1 MATLPEVIGFDTD
14 IVIASQ
20 PSKTWI
26 INKAQNQVSG
36 MDSGLESVRQAVEI
50 ALNVE
55 RYRWTIYDTDF
66 GSELEGLIGEDEAYI
81 MSEISRIVTDAL
93 SVDSR
98 VVSIDNW
105 SFQRNGTDMTVSFSV
120 HTVFGDFPQEVYIN
134 G

>member
-14 IVIASQ
+14 ITIASQ

-26 INKAQNQVSG
+26 IDKTQNQVSG
-36 MDSGLESVRQAVEI
+36 MDNGLESVRQAVEI

-55 RYRWTIYDTDF
+55 RFRWQIYNTDF

-81 MSEISRIVTDAL
+81 TSEFPRIVTDAL

-105 SFQRNGTDMTVSFSV
+105 NFTRNGTTMTVSFSV
-120 HTVFGDFPQEVYIN
+120 HTVFGDIPQEVYIN

>member
-14 IVIASQ
+14 ITIASQ

-26 INKAQNQVSG
+26 IDKTQNQVSG
-36 MDSGLESVRQAVEI
+36 MDNGLESVRQAVEI

-55 RYRWTIYDTDF
+55 RFRWQIYNTDF

-81 MSEISRIVTDAL
+81 TSEFPRIVTDAL

-98 VVSIDNW
+98 VISIDNW
-105 SFQRNGTDMTVSFSV
+105 NFTRNGTTMTVSFSV
-120 HTVFGDFPQEVYIN
+120 HTVFGDIPQEVYIN

>member
-14 IVIASQ
+14 ITIASQ

-26 INKAQNQVSG
+26 IDKTQNQVSG
-36 MDSGLESVRQAVEI
+36 MDNGLESVRQAVEI

-55 RYRWTIYDTDF
+55 RFRWQIYNTDF

-81 MSEISRIVTDAL
+81 TSEFPRIVTDAL

-98 VVSIDNW
+98 VISIDNW
-105 SFQRNGTDMTVSFSV
+105 NFTRNGTTMTVSFSV

>member
-14 IVIASQ
+14 ITIASQ

-26 INKAQNQVSG
+26 IDKTQNQVSG

-55 RYRWTIYDTDF
+55 RFRWQIYNTDF

-81 MSEISRIVTDAL
+81 TSEFPRIVTDAL

-98 VVSIDNW
+98 VISIDNW
-105 SFQRNGTDMTVSFSV
+105 NFTRNGTTMTVSFSV
-120 HTVFGDFPQEVYIN
+120 HTVFGDIPQEVYIN

>member
-14 IVIASQ
+14 ITIASQ

-26 INKAQNQVSG
+26 KDKTQNQVSG
-36 MDSGLESVRQAVEI
+36 MDNGLESVRQAVEI

-55 RYRWTIYDTDF
+55 RFRWQIYNTDF

-81 MSEISRIVTDAL
+81 TSEFPRIVTDAL

-105 SFQRNGTDMTVSFSV
+105 NFTRNGTTMTVSFSV

>member
-14 IVIASQ
+14 ITIASQ

-26 INKAQNQVSG
+26 IDKTQNQVSG
-36 MDSGLESVRQAVEI
+36 MDNGLESVRQAVEI

-55 RYRWTIYDTDF
+55 RFRWQIYNTDF

-81 MSEISRIVTDAL
+81 TSELPRIVTDAL

-98 VVSIDNW
+98 VISIDNW
-105 SFQRNGTDMTVSFSV
+105 NFTRNGTTMTVSFSV
-120 HTVFGDFPQEVYIN
+120 HTVFGDFLQEVYIN

>member
-1 MATLPEVIGFDTD
+1 MIGFDTD
-14 IVIASQ
+14 ITIASQ

-26 INKAQNQVSG
+26 IDKTQNQVSR
-36 MDSGLESVRQAVEI
+36 MDNGLESVRQAVEI

-55 RYRWTIYDTDF
+55 RFRWQIYNTDF

-81 MSEISRIVTDAL
+81 TSEFPRIVTDAL

-105 SFQRNGTDMTVSFSV
+105 NFTRNGTDMTVSFSV

>member
-1 MATLPEVIGFDTD
+1 MPTLPEVIGFDTD

-26 INKAQNQVSG
+26 INKTQNQVSG

-81 MSEISRIVTDAL
+81 TSEVSRIVTDAL

-98 VVSIDNW
+98 VVSVDNW
-105 SFQRNGTDMTVSFSV
+105 AFKRNGTDMVVSFSV
-120 HTVFGDFPQEVYIN
+120 HTVFGDIPQEVYIN